1 VAGAIHLRV
10 IRIEMNMET
19 VRSRQSSEV
28 CGVKQK
34 QDRSE
39 NRALW
44 YTAND
49 GRWLGSRAATLNKL
63 SPVAETARQP
73 AEHWTA
79 NAIRSLQ
86 TLQEDD
92 VIHRVKRSG

>member
-1 VAGAIHLRV
+1 MWTYHQHRWRRRLVCYTVCMAGAIHLRV

-39 NRALW
+39 NRTVW
-44 YTAND
+44 YTANPQMTAD
-49 GRWLGSRAATLNKL
+49 GLDRELPR
-63 SPVAETARQP
+63 
-73 AEHWTA
+73 
-79 NAIRSLQ
+79 
-86 TLQEDD
+86 
-92 VIHRVKRSG
+92 